1 MVFTSLLHYL
11 MNRSNKRY
19 HKKAY
24 ALVKSFLSV
33 KTLRKELKD
42 LWSTINFCTDR
53 VDRERLGNSGGSR
66 PPDKGEGGGEDD
78 HPDP

>member
-1 MVFTSLLHYL
+1 
-11 MNRSNKRY
+11 MNRSNKQY

-24 ALVKSFLSV
+24 GLVKSFLSV

-53 VDRERLGNSGGSR
+53 ERLGNSGGSR
-66 PPDKGEGGGEDD
+66 PPDKGGGGGAD
-78 HPDP
+78 HPAP

>member
-1 MVFTSLLHYL
+1 
-11 MNRSNKRY
+11 MNRSNKQY

-24 ALVKSFLSV
+24 GLVKSFLSV

-53 VDRERLGNSGGSR
+53 ERLGNSSGSR
-66 PPDKGEGGGEDD
+66 PPDKGGGGGD